1 MQRAVATPEGNV
13 NAYVIANIEA
23 IDPRSY
29 PSQPEQAA
37 DTIRRYGGRYLVRN
51 GKAELREGDRRLGRI
66 IVIEFASM
74 EQARRWYDSPEYAPV
89 KALRLANARSE
100 VMFVEGI
107 PG

>member
-1 MQRAVATPEGNV
+1 MS
-13 NAYVIANIEA
+13 AYVIANIEA
-23 IDPRSY
+23 TDPRSY

-37 DTIRRYGGRYLVRN
+37 NTIQRYGGRYLVRN
-51 GKAELREGDRRLGRI
+51 GRAELQEGNRRLGRI

-89 KALRLANARSE
+89 KALRLANAKSE
-100 VMFVEGI
+100 VMFVEGV